1 LVAALAARA
10 KADGWVPVAI
20 RAAGVHSEPEPQ
32 QLTQLVGSPG
42 DEDVWALLQARWR
55 LVGVLW
61 AGGDAG
67 GIEDLLTAARY
78 LWRWLTA
85 CRPEV
90 PWVGG
95 VADMAVG
102 QSWMARAL
110 AATPAASERR
120 WAVVGHPTSTGLVV
134 PVSLLEQFGEGRE
147 RSVEVMSVDQ
157 DAYAH
162 VDDVAAAYWTCLH
175 HLLQGGASGHAA
187 VGLRPPRPAPATP
200 VDGETPRTA
209 SPGRRRQ
216 DLPTI
221 PVPPSRSWEDLLAA
235 VRGRPAHDDTKQHPG
250 QGGLP
255 SD

>member
-1 LVAALAARA
+1 LVAALAVRA
-10 KADGWVPVAI
+10 KEDGWVPVAI
-20 RAAGVHSEPEPQ
+20 RAAGVVSEPGPQ
-32 QLTQLVGSPG
+32 TLTRLVGSPG

-67 GIEDLLTAARY
+67 GIGDLLEAVQY

-95 VADMAVG
+95 VPDMAVG
-102 QSWMARAL
+102 QSWMARTL

-120 WAVVGHPTSTGLVV
+120 WAVVGHPAATGLVV
-134 PVSLLEQFGEGRE
+134 PVSLLEQFGEGPE
-147 RSVEVMSVDQ
+147 RSVGVVSRDQ

-162 VDDVAAAYWTCLH
+162 VDDVAAAYWACLH
-175 HLLQGGASGHAA
+175 HLLKGGASGHAA
-187 VGLRPPRPAPATP
+187 VGLKPLHPDPAAP
-200 VDGETPRTA
+200 VDDETSRTV
-209 SPGRRRQ
+209 SPDRRRQ

-221 PVPPSRSWEDLLAA
+221 PVPPSRSWEDLLTA
-235 VRGRPAHDDTKQHPG
+235 VRGRPAHDNTKPHRG
-250 QGGLP
+250 QGGIP